1 MVITLHSHTFE
12 RFALEDG
19 NSRQMLFQVSFHFT
33 VEISTVNLVIALKNQ
48 DQMAN
53 LVIGLK
59 NHGSQMIQLVANQV
73 EVVNPLIFRD
83 TAKQIE
89 LLTNQVKLIA
99 KCSQIKLITNQ
110 VDSV

>member
-73 EVVNPLIFRD
+73 EMTRLLDFQGNCKTSPSQARNGTTPR
-83 TAKQIE
+83 TAAS
-89 LLTNQVKLIA
+89 L
-99 KCSQIKLITNQ
+99 
-110 VDSV
+110 